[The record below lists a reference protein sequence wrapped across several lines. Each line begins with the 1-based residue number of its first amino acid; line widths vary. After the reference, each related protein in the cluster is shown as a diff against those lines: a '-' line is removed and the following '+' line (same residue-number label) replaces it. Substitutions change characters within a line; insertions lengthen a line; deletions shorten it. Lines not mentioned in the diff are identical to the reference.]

1 MFFVI
6 LNKKWHLILCFLQH
20 GHGDLEENFAWIGEE
35 VRVPPGDCRP
45 HFWQHQVGPGEKE
58 TIFNWWVIWIAVI
71 WALWSHQNIISF
83 RLETCCAGSIKDMIK
98 FKSWEWRK
106 IKEKSMSASLYSIL
120 EAWSIAW
127 PELSKLSCIYS
138 WRR

>member
-1 MFFVI
+1 MGYVVREIYDLLGEVFIEDSNFFEKIWKIRVPS
-6 LNKKWHLILCFLQH
+6 KKHAHNRLQTK
-20 GHGDLEENFAWIGEE
+20 DNLVRRRIITLRMNINYENFAWIGEE

-98 FKSWEWRK
+98 FKSWE
-106 IKEKSMSASLYSIL
+106 
-120 EAWSIAW
+120 
-127 PELSKLSCIYS
+127 
-138 WRR
+138 